1 MASKTQKVI
10 TPENLGSGIA
20 YNPQTKK
27 WEVHFVSEAEIEQV
41 TNYVEPQEDD
51 EHYVAKECVK
61 LRDRASGYMWDS
73 CKAILKDRAP
83 ARDEDAAIHV
93 EFREGSG
100 ILYVSPSNPTSNI
113 DGANLTDK
121 GSYEYLRDDLRSR
134 FKTTKEYND
143 YVKDK
148 KIKFVTNKR
157 FANSLEGKP
166 MIRPTTL
173 EASYPVMQDEV
184 VEDLYSAGSVIDIG
198 YYNYTNSKPV
208 VVEAINDGRITITG
222 TVTYGE
228 GEKRGQTETFN
239 VPADILDHG
248 LEYLLYNGI
257 ITGIGSYSNKN
268 RYEITWNPK
277 TITLQDLGHTYN
289 ITFEDFNN
297 RVEVRN
303 ERNIQAS
310 DLSNV
315 HWKQLSEQSGYVALD
330 KYDNSHINE
339 SKEIELEYTV
349 NGETRT
355 EMVNVVGN
363 NAKEVN
369 ESRAGTNITIHNI
382 PGFTAADGTIVKGG
396 DVEIAWVDLPYED
409 FTANAIWK
417 NVNDDGAEMDRD
429 NISISGAVNNLDYY
443 KQLTKHRI
451 SEHDVTASANVTV
464 SDVDGSNSR
473 GEVVSGF
480 APSAPNFANSPL
492 YIDRLRS
499 GNPFKLHIEFDPV
512 VIKAFAG
519 KFKANLASIDRI
531 IDRR

>member
-1 MASKTQKVI
+1 MAKPNMQKVI
-10 TPENLGSGIA
+10 TPDNLGQGIA

-41 TNYVEPQEDD
+41 SNYVEPQEDD

-83 ARDEDAAIHV
+83 ARDEEATLTPASFVWDGG
-93 EFREGSG
+93 R
-100 ILYVSPSNPTSNI
+100 LYLQNENYATSNI
-113 DGANLTDK
+113 DGTRINGTYGELPDFNQFKTTEALNN
-121 GSYEYLRDDLRSR
+121 YLRD
-134 FKTTKEYND
+134 
-143 YVKDK
+143 K
-148 KIKFVTNKR
+148 KITFTTTKR
-157 FANSLEGKP
+157 FADTLEGKP

-173 EASYPVMQDEV
+173 EASYPVMQDET
-184 VEDLYSAGSVIDIG
+184 VEDLYSAGSVIDRG
-198 YYNYTNSKPV
+198 YYNHTNNKPV
-208 VVEAINDGRITITG
+208 VVEAINDGRITATG
-222 TVTYGE
+222 SVTYGE
-228 GEKRGQTETFN
+228 GEKRGQTEIFN
-239 VPADILDHG
+239 VPVDILDSG
-248 LEYLLYNGI
+248 LERLIYNGT
-257 ITGIGSYSNKN
+257 ITGIGSYSDKN
-268 RYEITWNPK
+268 RYTITWNPK

-289 ITFEDFNN
+289 ITFEDFDNH
-297 RVEVRN
+297 VEVRN

-310 DLSNV
+310 DISNV
-315 HWKQLSEQSGYVALD
+315 HWRPLSQQSGFISLD
-330 KYDNSHINE
+330 MYDSSHINE

-349 NGETRT
+349 NGETRK

-417 NVNDDGAEMDRD
+417 NVNNDGAEMDRD
-429 NISISGAVNNLDYY
+429 NISISGAINNLDYY

-451 SEHDVTASANVTV
+451 SEHDVTASARVTV

-473 GEVVSGF
+473 SEDVNVF

-492 YIDRLRS
+492 YLDGLRS
-499 GNPFKLHIEFDPV
+499 GNPFKLHIEFKPV

-519 KFKANLASIDRI
+519 KFEANLAPIDRI